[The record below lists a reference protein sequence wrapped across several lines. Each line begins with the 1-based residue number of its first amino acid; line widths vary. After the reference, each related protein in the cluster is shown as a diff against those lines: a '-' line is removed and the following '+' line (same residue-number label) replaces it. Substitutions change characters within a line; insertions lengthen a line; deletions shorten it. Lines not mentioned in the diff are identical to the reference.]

1 MIHTLASTN
10 QSWLSRLIFR
20 SAPASDTAL
29 LTDALF
35 MMIFWF
41 SVFFFV
47 LLMGLMVYWTI
58 KYRRR
63 PGVPAPVS
71 PHHNTPLE
79 IIWTVVPSSALL
91 VIFLLGFWGYMEKM
105 VPPSGALELKV
116 NASKWGWSITYPSG
130 VQSTETQPL
139 SEGEIGYPIF
149 YVPEDADIDLR
160 MSSRD
165 VIHAFWIPDFR
176 VKMDVYPNRYTG
188 YTFRTPVLGAD
199 EFVTDSS
206 GETPVQLPGRDMWV
220 FCAEYCGDDHSRM
233 AATLRVVPRNVYEEK
248 LASFA
253 STGDP
258 IKDGERIWATR
269 CATCHSIDGGPGTG
283 PTWKNSYGYEAILAD
298 GSKLI
303 RDPNY
308 IRESIL
314 VPNAKVVAGYAANM
328 PSFQGQLDDQQLEA
342 VIAFMRSISDRGGP
356 VAGEEAG
363 DEAAGES
370 PAAAPDS
377 TAPDSTTPDDAAQE
391 PSETTDG
398 GDQ

>member
-20 SAPASDTAL
+20 SAPASDSAVW
-29 LTDALF
+29 TDGLF

-47 LLMGLMVYWTI
+47 LLMSLMVYWTI

-91 VIFLLGFWGYMEKM
+91 VIFVLGFWGYMQKM

-116 NASKWGWSITYPSG
+116 DSWKWGWSINYPNGAKSP
-130 VQSTETQPL
+130 ETRPL
-139 SEGEIGYPIF
+139 SEAEKGYPIF
-149 YVPEDADIDLR
+149 YVPEDTDIDLR
-160 MSSRD
+160 MSSAD

-176 VKMDVYPNRYTG
+176 IKMDVFPNRYTG
-188 YTFRTPVLGAD
+188 FTFRTPRLGAS
-199 EFVTDSS
+199 EFVTDTSQ
-206 GETPVQLPGRDMWV
+206 ENPEQIPGRDMWI

-233 AATLRVVPRNVYEEK
+233 AATLRVVPRHVYERKIEQWNADVPPVE
-248 LASFA
+248 L
-253 STGDP
+253 GRRVW
-258 IKDGERIWATR
+258 EMR

-283 PTWKNSYGYEAILAD
+283 PTWKNTYGYEAVFND
-298 GSKLI
+298 GSSLV
-303 RDPNY
+303 RDAGY
-308 IRESIL
+308 IRESVY
-314 VPNAKVVAGYAANM
+314 VPHAKVVAGYAPTM
-328 PSFQGQLDDQQLEA
+328 SSFQGLVNEKELEG

-356 VAGEEAG
+356 ADGEA
-363 DEAAGES
+363 
-370 PAAAPDS
+370 
-377 TAPDSTTPDDAAQE
+377 TPEDPAQE

-398 GDQ
+398 GEQ

>member
-20 SAPASDTAL
+20 SAPASETAVW
-29 LTDALF
+29 TDALF

-47 LLMGLMVYWTI
+47 LLMGLMVYWTV

-79 IIWTVVPSSALL
+79 ILWTVVPSSALL
-91 VIFLLGFWGYMEKM
+91 VIFVLGFWGYMAKM

-116 NASKWGWSITYPSG
+116 DGWKWGWSVTYPSG
-130 VQSTETQPL
+130 VQSVETQPL

-149 YVPEDADIDLR
+149 YVPEDTDIDLR

-199 EFVTDSS
+199 EFVTDIS

-233 AATLRVVPRNVYEEK
+233 AATLRVVPRNVYEDK
-248 LASFA
+248 LASFE

-258 IKDGERIWATR
+258 IEDGRRIWATR
-269 CATCHSIDGGPGTG
+269 CVTCHSVDGGAGTG
-283 PTWKNSYGYEAILAD
+283 PTWKNLYGHEVILAD
-298 GSKLI
+298 GTSLI

-314 VPNAKVVAGYAANM
+314 VPNSKVVAGYAANM
-328 PSFQGQLDDQQLEA
+328 PPFQGQLDEQQLEA

-356 VAGEEAG
+356 AEGEAVP
-363 DEAAGES
+363 DESTE
-370 PAAAPDS
+370 
-377 TAPDSTTPDDAAQE
+377 TAPQDPAQE
-391 PSETTDG
+391 PSEPTDG
-398 GDQ
+398 GEQ